1 MDRDAHHRVGTP
13 RLASGLNAPA
23 AAAGWQGLLNLRYW
37 RDGPRTV
44 ALDRHE
50 GPLRVLQRLYPE
62 GEGICHHVLV
72 HPPGGVAG
80 GDVLELQADLAA
92 GTHAVI
98 TTPGATRFYRSGGR
112 LALQRSRLRLAPGA
126 PAEWLPLAKTPDG
139 LPRVAILLCTLHGRG
154 RAVAIRS
161 LQCISDS
168 VNTSAHP
175 EARGKTLE
183 TAKRAKRARGR
194 MTHQP
199 PQLRERSSRR
209 IVGALLLLF
218 EPPCPPLT
226 PGMTAPSTTRLVPLN
241 PGVTTAG
248 ATPGASAAALRA
260 PGTPPLPP
268 MPIVPGTAPGMYRP
282 RALPSC
288 SERGGAQNGATQLAA
303 SKPKSLV

>member
-1 MDRDAHHRVGTP
+1 MWSSKVDTLWVESEWSSGGCTAPQLRPQAVRV
-13 RLASGLNAPA
+13 
-23 AAAGWQGLLNLRYW
+23 LLW
-37 RDGPRTV
+37 RD
-44 ALDRHE
+44 DF
-50 GPLRVLQRLYPE
+50 
-62 GEGICHHVLV
+62 I
-72 HPPGGVAG
+72 
-80 GDVLELQADLAA
+80 
-92 GTHAVI
+92 
-98 TTPGATRFYRSGGR
+98 
-112 LALQRSRLRLAPGA
+112 
-126 PAEWLPLAKTPDG
+126 G
-139 LPRVAILLCTLHGRG
+139 LPRPLALRKHNVCCMHAAPHGRG

-175 EARGKTLE
+175 EARGK